1 MRFSLRVLLIFMLL
15 LLTVTA
21 KAQQSL
27 IAGKAPNYAGQTLK
41 VFVYSDFLTLR
52 EKLIAKTKID
62 ATGNFKVQVPIN
74 FTQFVFLKTD
84 ISRSS
89 FYVEPSKNYFVSIPK
104 LAPEEIPSLGVQGYA
119 PIKISSADSM
129 ELNTLISKFED
140 YLDHFYKKNLAL
152 IARKAIKK
160 EASIFKSALE
170 KRFNHVSNK
179 YFKSYIKYKLATLEA
194 AGGSSKIHLY
204 KNYFSST
211 IQYNSLEYMQF
222 FSQTYTRYL
231 KQLAGTT
238 KGRAIEPAISSMK
251 NYAAAMK
258 GIQKADTLFSNDT
271 LCELLLLKG
280 LNEYYYQPKS
290 NKRSIESLLSYI
302 EKNGKGVENKKIAH
316 NTLALLTLL
325 SAGTKAPEFALPDA
339 KGKLVRLSDFKGKY
353 VYLDFWATWCIPCLQ
368 ELKLKQVLNEKYG
381 EDIVFVSISLD
392 KNAEIMNSYLLKN
405 KQLTSVFLYGGTSE
419 TLLDDYNIKAIPTY
433 FLLDRDGDFIESPA
447 KKPSENAELV
457 FKSLLQKK

>member
-1 MRFSLRVLLIFMLL
+1 MRSSWHALLIFLL
-15 LLTVTA
+15 LFITVTT

-27 IAGKAPNYAGQTLK
+27 IAGKALTYAGQTLK
-41 VFVYSDFLTLR
+41 VYVYSDFLTLR

-62 ATGNFKVQVPIN
+62 AAGNFKVTIPIN
-74 FTQFVFLKTD
+74 YTQFIFIKTD

-140 YLDHFYKKNLAL
+140 YLDNFYKKNLAL

-160 EASIFKSALE
+160 EASLFRSALE
-170 KRFNHVSNK
+170 KRFSHVSNT

-194 AGGSSKIHLY
+194 AGGSSKLHLY
-204 KNYFSST
+204 KTYFSST
-211 IQYNSLEYMQF
+211 IQYSSLEYMQF

-238 KGRAIEPAISSMK
+238 KGSAIEPAISSKK

-302 EKNGKGVENKKIAH
+302 EKNGKGAENKKIAH

-325 SAGTKAPEFALPDA
+325 TAGTQAPGFSLPDA
-339 KGKLVRLSDFKGKY
+339 RGKLVRLSDFKGKY
-353 VYLDFWATWCIPCLQ
+353 VYLDFWATWCLPCLQ
-368 ELKLKQVLNEKYG
+368 EMKLKQALFEKYG
-381 EDIVFVSISLD
+381 EDIVFVSISID
-392 KNAEIMNSYLLKN
+392 KTASIMNSYLLKN
-405 KQLTSVFLYGGTSE
+405 KQLTSVFLFGGASE

-433 FLLDRDGDFIESPA
+433 FLLDREGDILESPA

-457 FKSLLQKK
+457 FKSLLKIN

>member
-15 LLTVTA
+15 LLTVTT

-89 FYVEPSKNYFVSIPK
+89 FYIEPSKNYFVSIPK

-280 LNEYYYQPKS
+280 LNEYYFQPKS

-339 KGKLVRLSDFKGKY
+339 KGKLFRLSDFRGKY

-433 FLLDRDGDFIESPA
+433 FLLDRDGDFIVSPA

>member
-1 MRFSLRVLLIFMLL
+1 MQFSLRVLLIFMLL
-15 LLTVTA
+15 LLTVTT

-280 LNEYYYQPKS
+280 LNEYYFQPKS

-339 KGKLVRLSDFKGKY
+339 KGKLFRLSDFRGKY

-433 FLLDRDGDFIESPA
+433 FLLDRDGDFIVSPA